1 MSYLKAF
8 MDLGPVIVLPVFV
21 TLFALLMGAGFQKA
35 FKSGITVGIGFI
47 GINLVVGLLT
57 DNLGPAAQAMVEN
70 FNLSLNVIDVGWPA
84 SSAIAFGSTL
94 GSLAIIVGI
103 VINVILLVFG
113 LTKTLT
119 VDLWNYW
126 HIAFTGS
133 LVYTVT
139 GDFTLGLLTMA
150 AHNIL
155 LLFLADLSSDK
166 LNEFY
171 GYPNITFPHGT
182 SAPGYLFA
190 LPMNWIFDRIPGFRD
205 LKADPESIQKKFGIF
220 GDSAVMGL
228 LIGIVIG
235 LLAGY
240 EFGDVLMLGM
250 SMAAVMML
258 LPRMVALLM
267 EGLIPLSEAANAFVK
282 KRFPDRELFIGMD
295 AALAVG
301 HPAVLATA
309 LLMVPITILLAVI
322 IPGNQVLPFGDL
334 PTIPFIIALMV
345 PVFAGNIVRGVV
357 AASIYMSG
365 VLILATRLAPLVT
378 QTAINASFD
387 LGGNSV
393 ISSLTDAGIWP
404 TFLFVE
410 GSALGSVLPWV
421 IIIGIGLLSAFGLF
435 VINKKKGELGVNN
448 G

>member
-1 MSYLKAF
+1 MSYLQAF

-21 TLFALLMGAGFQKA
+21 IIFALLMGAGFQKA
-35 FKSGITVGIGFI
+35 VRSGLTVGIGFI
-47 GINLVVGLLT
+47 GINVVVGLLT

-70 FNLSLNVIDVGWPA
+70 FNLSLNIIDVGWPA

-94 GSLAIIVGI
+94 GSMAIPVGI
-103 VINVILLVFG
+103 LINVVLLVLG

-133 LVYTVT
+133 LVYIVT
-139 GDFTLGLLTMA
+139 GNFGLGLLTMA

-155 LLFLADLSSDK
+155 LLFLADLSSNK

-190 LPMNWIFDRIPGFRD
+190 LPMNWLFDKIPGFKN
-205 LKADPESIQKKFGIF
+205 LKADPESIQSKFGIF
-220 GDSAVMGL
+220 GDSAVMGF
-228 LIGIVIG
+228 LIGIAIG
-235 LLAGY
+235 ILAGY
-240 EFGDVLMLGM
+240 DFGGVAMLGM
-250 SMAAVMML
+250 NMGAVMML
-258 LPRMVALLM
+258 LPRMVQLLM

-301 HPAVLATA
+301 HPGVLATA
-309 LLMVPITILLAVI
+309 LLMVPITILLAVV

-345 PVFAGNIVRGVV
+345 PVFGGNIIRGVV
-357 AASIYMSG
+357 AGSIYMIG
-365 VLILATRLAPLVT
+365 VLLMATKLAPLVT
-378 QTAINASFD
+378 ATAVNAGFD
-387 LGGNSV
+387 LGGNAI

-404 TFLFVE
+404 TLMFVE
-410 GSALGSVLPWV
+410 GSKLGAILPW
-421 IIIGIGLLSAFGLF
+421 IIIAGIGLVAAFGLF
-435 VINKKKGELGVNN
+435 VINKKKQA
-448 G
+448 

>member
-1 MSYLKAF
+1 MSYLQAF
-8 MDLGPVIVLPVFV
+8 MDLGAAVVLPVFV
-21 TLFALLMGAGFQKA
+21 LVFALAMGAGFQKA
-35 FKSGITVGIGFI
+35 FKSGITVGVGFI
-47 GINLVVGLLT
+47 GINLVIGLLT
-57 DNLGPAAQAMVEN
+57 DNLGPAAQTMVEN
-70 FNLSLNVIDVGWPA
+70 FNLSLNIIDVGWPA
-84 SSAIAFGSTL
+84 ASAIAFGSTL
-94 GSLAIIVGI
+94 GSLAIPVGLL
-103 VINVILLVFG
+103 INVILLVIG

-133 LVYTVT
+133 LVFTVT
-139 GDFTLGLLTMA
+139 GNFVLGLVTMA
-150 AHNIL
+150 VHGIL

-190 LPMNWIFDRIPGFRD
+190 LPMNWVFDRIPGFKN

-228 LIGIVIG
+228 IIGIVIG
-235 LLAGY
+235 LLAKY

-250 SMAAVMML
+250 NMAGVMML

-267 EGLIPLSEAANAFVK
+267 EGLAPLQEAANAFVK

-295 AALAVG
+295 SALAVG
-301 HPAVLATA
+301 HPAVLATS

-322 IPGNQVLPFGDL
+322 VPGNGVLPFGDL
-334 PTIPFIIALMV
+334 ATVPFIIALMV
-345 PVFAGNIVRGVV
+345 PVFAGNIVRAVV
-357 AASIYMSG
+357 AASIYMVG
-365 VLILATRLAPLVT
+365 VLLLATRFASLVT
-378 QTAINASFD
+378 TTAINAGFD
-387 LGGNSV
+387 LGGNAM
-393 ISSLTDAGIWP
+393 ISSLTDTGIWT
-404 TFLFVE
+404 TFAFVE
-410 GSALGSVLPWV
+410 GSSFGSVIAWV
-421 IIIGIGLLSAFGLF
+421 VIIGIGLLSVLGLYR
-435 VINKKKGELGVNN
+435 INKKKEVGEIN